1 MVGIADSALISL
13 ESCIQSVLYREIS
26 LYSFYKFYSNTLFAD
41 PAIGRMGASNRKH
54 KRLEPK
60 HGKQLSTLSSRHV
73 SGTEVDY
80 YFAH

>member
-1 MVGIADSALISL
+1 MSFIRLVSF
-13 ESCIQSVLYREIS
+13 IQSVLYREVP
-26 LYSFYKFYSNTLFAD
+26 LYSYRVTTLFAN
-41 PAIGRMGASNRKH
+41 PAIGRMGAFNR
-54 KRLEPK
+54 RQEQLEPK